1 MKNKIAL
8 LSLALVA
15 FGTVSTV
22 NTKPAFS
29 QTTNICPSSPVPTGW
44 VVTGT
49 FTSFSQCGNSSSFN
63 NMRTI
68 TRADGNRSLN
78 ICPSSPVPTGW
89 VVTGTFT
96 SFSQCGNSSSFNNM
110 RTITRLF

>member
-1 MKNKIAL
+1 
-8 LSLALVA
+8 V
-15 FGTVSTV
+15 
-22 NTKPAFS
+22 
-29 QTTNICPSSPVPTGW
+29 
-44 VVTGT
+44 
-49 FTSFSQCGNSSSFN
+49 
-63 NMRTI
+63 RTI

>member
-8 LSLALVA
+8 VSLALVA

-49 FTSFSQCGNSSSFN
+49 FTSNQCGNFT

-68 TRADGNRSLN
+68 TRANGNSSLN

-89 VVTGTFT
+89 VVIGTFISST
-96 SFSQCGNSSSFNNM
+96 QCGNSNSFNNM
-110 RTITRLF
+110 RTIKRLF